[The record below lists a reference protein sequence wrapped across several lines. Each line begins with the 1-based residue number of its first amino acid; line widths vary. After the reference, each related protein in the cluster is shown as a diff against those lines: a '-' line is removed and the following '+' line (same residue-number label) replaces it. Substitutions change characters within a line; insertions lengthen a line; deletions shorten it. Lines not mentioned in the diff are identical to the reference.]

1 MECLCYLLLVQR
13 VGPRGVLV
21 GARDPSRKILILTVR
36 SSPGKGVKLF

>member
-21 GARDPSRKILILTVR
+21 GARDPSRKILLVSET
-36 SSPGKGVKLF
+36 SSPGKGLEL